1 MARVRRERSNGAET
15 PPLVALGGREMSN
28 EGERVYDPRLGKVLT
43 RLKKTAPQIKQ
54 ECEEKDRCVRYAE
67 EILRQVSTSE
77 S

>member
-1 MARVRRERSNGAET
+1 
-15 PPLVALGGREMSN
+15 MSN